1 VATVLD
7 VNLFDLKGASAV
19 VTGASS
25 GCGVTIARALAAAG
39 AKVVIGA
46 RRTEKL
52 EEVARGIRDEG
63 GAAVPVRCD
72 VTSSS
77 DVEALIETACER
89 HGRIDVMVNN
99 AGRHAGPG
107 IMPERLS
114 DELATENLT
123 VNLLGAWY
131 GCKHAGMR
139 MLRDGGG
146 SIINIGSAG
155 GAGGWPDQTP
165 LYGAS
170 KAGIVN
176 MSQTLAASW
185 GDRGVRV
192 NTIVLGF
199 FPSEMSKHFLSD
211 PAGVEFAKEHIAL
224 RRVAITEELIGP
236 ILFLASRASS
246 YVTGASIAV
255 DGGITAT
262 LGHCMPQRFYDVL
275 AQQPDGVGTRI
286 EPNGRTAG

>member
-1 VATVLD
+1 MIDL
-7 VNLFDLKGASAV
+7 NLFDLSGATAV

-39 AKVVIGA
+39 ANVVIGA
-46 RRTEKL
+46 RRADKL
-52 EEVARGIRDEG
+52 EDVARAIRADG
-63 GAAVPVRCD
+63 GVATAVRCD
-72 VTSSS
+72 VTSSR
-77 DVEALIETACER
+77 DVETLVETACR
-89 HGRIDVMVNN
+89 QHGRVDVMVNN

-107 IMPERLS
+107 VMPERLS
-114 DELATENLT
+114 DELAIENVT

-155 GAGGWPDQTP
+155 GSGGWPDQTP

-170 KAGIVN
+170 KAGIAN
-176 MSQTLAASW
+176 MTQTLAASW

-192 NTIVLGF
+192 NSLVLGF
-199 FPSEMSKHFLSD
+199 FPSEMSEHFLSD
-211 PAGVEFAKEHIAL
+211 PAGVDFAHEHIAL
-224 RRVAITEELIGP
+224 RRIARTEELIGP

-246 YVTGASIAV
+246 YVTGANIAL
-255 DGGITAT
+255 DGGMSAT
-262 LGHCMPQRFYDVL
+262 IGHRMPQQFYDVL
-275 AQQPDGVGTRI
+275 AQQPGGVGTRI
-286 EPNGRTAG
+286 QPATAVRAR